1 MHWIHSRKKF
11 LEDILRIQDEAIE
24 EENQERIQLEIQ
36 LGHMKKPF
44 GFIQSYYAKEQ
55 IIGAESSGLRLKL
68 MTLNVH
74 ETERKIEHTFD
85 VVTNN
90 LA

>member
-1 MHWIHSRKKF
+1 LHWIHSRKKF

-24 EENQERIQLEIQ
+24 EENQEKIQLEIQ
-36 LGHMKKPF
+36 LGNMKRPF

-55 IIGAESSGLRLKL
+55 FISADPSMRVQLL
-68 MTLNVH
+68 TLNVH
-74 ETERKIEHTFD
+74 DAERKIEHTFD
-85 VVTNN
+85 VVTSN